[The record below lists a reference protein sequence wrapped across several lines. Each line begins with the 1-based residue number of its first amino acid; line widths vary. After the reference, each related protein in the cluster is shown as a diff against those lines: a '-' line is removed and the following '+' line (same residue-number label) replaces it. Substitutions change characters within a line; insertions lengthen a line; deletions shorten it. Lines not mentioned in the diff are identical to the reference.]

1 MGYYTKKYKKI
12 NDYSFLSVEE
22 LNKMNARGIELQ
34 AIVKN
39 DLKNKD
45 FKRAKE
51 HSIELANIIKE
62 LKKYKK
68 YAKKNSISN

>member
-1 MGYYTKKYKKI
+1 MGYYTKKI

-34 AIVKN
+34 TIVKN

-45 FKRAKE
+45 FKSAKE
-51 HSIELANIIKE
+51 HSLELANIIKK

-68 YAKKNSISN
+68 YVQKSSISN